1 MPAALSLSLAPPP
14 PLTPPAGCT
23 LPSRPQVDRDTLD
36 MLKAINM
43 GNLPGITVAAAAT
56 NQGNQGGG
64 FKGGFRK

>member
-1 MPAALSLSLAPPP
+1 
-14 PLTPPAGCT
+14 
-23 LPSRPQVDRDTLD
+23 